1 MGVRDNKARF
11 IIGIDPDL
19 HKSGFAVYDRKD
31 KKLTE
36 CTSLYMWQVFE
47 CLQDCCQELPKEQF
61 FVRLEYPKNTN
72 NYHGGGRGSSV
83 NLGKNQAV
91 AIILKEFLIA
101 KGIRHEL
108 IFPAGYS
115 NTFKDEKFFKKT
127 TGYDERTNC
136 DARAA
141 AAMCFKY

>member
-1 MGVRDNKARF
+1 MRDNARF
-11 IIGIDPDL
+11 IIGCDPDL
-19 HKSGFAVYDRKD
+19 HKSGYAVYDKQQ

-36 CTSLYMWQVFE
+36 CCALYMWEIFDY
-47 CLQDCCQELPKEQF
+47 LHDCCMELPKEQF

-115 NTFKDEKFFKKT
+115 NTFKDEKFFKQT
-127 TGYDERTNC
+127 TGFKERTNA

-141 AAMCFKY
+141 AAMVFNY